1 MSKCPFKRET
11 ELAAVVV
18 EWLRERGWSVWQEVD
33 GFYDIVAVKD
43 ATVWSIET
51 KLVFGSQV
59 LAQAYRRSQTGQV
72 HFASVAVPPGPS
84 DRSVGVFLQ
93 RAAKETGIGLLR
105 VDMDPFRA
113 EPLVKEQQRPR
124 MHRDPRYAP
133 KLIAKLATMPQDYAE
148 AGTNEGGYWTRF
160 KQFSIDLAAYV
171 GAHPRC
177 TVRDA
182 IKGIRHHYCSDASA
196 RARTTQL
203 AEQGVLV
210 PVVLDRSVVPPVLVL
225 REEET

>member
-1 MSKCPFKRET
+1 
-11 ELAAVVV
+11 
-18 EWLRERGWSVWQEVD
+18 VWQEVD
-33 GFYDIVAVKD
+33 GFFDIVAVKD

-59 LAQAYRRSQTGQV
+59 LAQAYRRKQSGQV

-113 EPLVKEQQRPR
+113 EPLVKEQQQPR
-124 MHRDPRYAP
+124 AHRDPRRASD
-133 KLIAKLATMPQDYAE
+133 LIAKLATMPQDYAE

-160 KQFSIDLAAYV
+160 KQFSTDLVAYV
-171 GAHPRC
+171 AANPHC
-177 TVRDA
+177 TVASA
-182 IKGIRHHYCSDASA
+182 IKNVPHHYRTDASA
-196 RARTTQL
+196 RARTTLL
-203 AEQGVLV
+203 AEQGTFESRHQRL
-210 PVVLDRSVVPPVLVL
+210 
-225 REEET
+225 